1 MHPFLN
7 VQLAEAIMEDRRR
20 QAEER
25 RRRRLARV
33 ERSSA
38 PRLSAPWP
46 SGWSV
51 HQPTLRSE

>member
-1 MHPFLN
+1 MHPLLN
-7 VQLAEAIMEDRRR
+7 VRLAEAIMEERSRA
-20 QAEER
+20 AEER
-25 RRRRLARV
+25 RRLRQAPV

-38 PRLSAPWP
+38 PQISAPWP